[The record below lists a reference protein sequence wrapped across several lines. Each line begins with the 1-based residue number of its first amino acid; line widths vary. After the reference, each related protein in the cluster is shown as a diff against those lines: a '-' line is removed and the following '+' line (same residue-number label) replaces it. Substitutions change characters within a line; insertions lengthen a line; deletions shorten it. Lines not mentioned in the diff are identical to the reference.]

1 MFPTNERTLT
11 ICFRTFHPKTTLI
24 HVIPA
29 FNYYQNSYVHFFEK
43 FSLDIP
49 FFGIVWFQSQSEVVH
64 VFFVL
69 DKQLVNFLTFN
80 NSFILSIL
88 SSTIIYLII
97 TNQLKTIPKAVCQLC
112 DFWLFFVRLHTYYNL
127 LS

>member
-1 MFPTNERTLT
+1 MFPTKERTLT

-29 FNYYQNSYVHFFEK
+29 FNYYQNSYVKKNEK
-43 FSLDIP
+43 LSLDIP
-49 FFGIVWFQSQSEVVH
+49 FFSIVWFPSQSELVH
-64 VFFVL
+64 DCVFFML
-69 DKQLVNFLTFN
+69 EKQLVHFLTFK

-88 SSTIIYLII
+88 SSTIINLTI

-112 DFWLFFVRLHTYYNL
+112 DFWLKY
-127 LS
+127 SS